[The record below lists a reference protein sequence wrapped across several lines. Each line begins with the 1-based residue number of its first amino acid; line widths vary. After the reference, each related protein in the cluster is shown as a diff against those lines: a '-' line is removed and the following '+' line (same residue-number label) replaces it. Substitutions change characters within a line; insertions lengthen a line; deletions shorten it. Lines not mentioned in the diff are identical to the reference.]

1 MKNIR
6 LFAAIIVLLLMNLTT
21 VSAQKI
27 ATWKGGAPGRCSDW
41 ACSQNWVEG
50 RIPNEFSD
58 VFIPDVS
65 TKSGCS
71 PVIRTEVES
80 VNSLTLCAGS
90 KLQITKSGS
99 LHVVEFIQM
108 PDSSAIRN
116 NGEFQLDSVS
126 QSLTVRK

>member
-6 LFAAIIVLLLMNLTT
+6 LIAAITALFLMSLTT

-27 ATWKGGAPGRCSDW
+27 ATWKGGAPGRGSDW
-41 ACSQNWVEG
+41 TCSQNWVEG
-50 RIPNEFSD
+50 RTPNEFSD

-65 TKSGCS
+65 TTTGCL
-71 PVIRTEVES
+71 PVIRQEVES
-80 VNSLTLCAGS
+80 VNSLTLCAGA

-99 LHVVEFIQM
+99 LYVVAFIQM
-108 PDSSAIRN
+108 PDPSAIRN
-116 NGEFQLDSVS
+116 NGEFLLDSVS